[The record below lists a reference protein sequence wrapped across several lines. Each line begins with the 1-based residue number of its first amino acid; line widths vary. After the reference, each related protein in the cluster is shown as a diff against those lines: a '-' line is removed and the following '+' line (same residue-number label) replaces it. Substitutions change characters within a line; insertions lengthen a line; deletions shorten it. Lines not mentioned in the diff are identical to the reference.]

1 MRKTISLRLTSDEE
15 DIVRQIVKK
24 GTSQT
29 KIFREALSQYLDSVN
44 QSVNHFQQE
53 ENDMPVNQVVYSH
66 KEKPVNQPVN
76 HFQQEE
82 NDMPVNQVV
91 YNHKDTPVSHV
102 NQIVNHPE
110 EYVNLYI
117 DQLNSRIIQLEN
129 ETNEW
134 KKKYDNEIQYL
145 KDSYK
150 SLQNEYFNQTKDSIK
165 RLDDKFDRLMF
176 YVEES
181 RKPSFQNLDLSQA
194 KKEVEPNYATVNIP
208 KKKKIEKPKKGWV
221 FSMYRM

>member
-15 DIVRQIVKK
+15 DIVKQIVKK

-29 KIFREALSQYLDSVN
+29 KIFREALSHYFDSVN

-53 ENDMPVNQVVYSH
+53 ENDLPVNHVVYAQE
-66 KEKPVNQPVN
+66 EKPVN
-76 HFQQEE
+76 
-82 NDMPVNQVV
+82 
-91 YNHKDTPVSHV
+91 
-102 NQIVNHPE
+102 HPE
-110 EYVNLYI
+110 YYVNLYI
-117 DQLNSRIIQLEN
+117 DQLNSRINQLEN

-134 KKKYDNEIQYL
+134 KNKYDNEIRYL

-165 RLDDKFDRLMF
+165 RVDDKFDRLMF

-181 RKPSFQNLDLSQA
+181 RKPALQTMELSGT
-194 KKEVEPNYATVNIP
+194 KKEIEPEYDTVKP
-208 KKKKIEKPKKGWV
+208 SKRKKIEKPKKGWV
-221 FSMYRM
+221 FRMYRM

>member
-1 MRKTISLRLTSDEE
+1 MRKTISLRLTPEE
-15 DIVRQIVKK
+15 ENILKQIVKK
-24 GTSQT
+24 GISQT
-29 KIFREALSQYLDSVN
+29 KIFREALAHYFESVN

-53 ENDMPVNQVVYSH
+53 ENDQPVNHVVYSH

-82 NDMPVNQVV
+82 NDLPVNHLV
-91 YNHKDTPVSHV
+91 YSHKEKPMNHV
-102 NQIVNHPE
+102 NQIVTHPAY
-110 EYVNLYI
+110 YVNQYI
-117 DQLNSRIIQLEN
+117 DQLNSRINQLEN

-134 KKKYDNEIQYL
+134 KNKYDNEIQYL

-150 SLQNEYFNQTKDSIK
+150 SLQNEYFNQTKDAIK

-181 RKPSFQNLDLSQA
+181 RKPSLQTMNLSEI
-194 KKEVEPNYATVNIP
+194 KKEMEPSYDPIKIQKR
-208 KKKKIEKPKKGWV
+208 KKTQKPKKGWV
-221 FSMYRM
+221 FRMYRM

>member
-15 DIVRQIVKK
+15 DILKQIVKK

-29 KIFREALSQYLDSVN
+29 KIFREALSHYFDSVN
-44 QSVNHFQQE
+44 HSVNHFQQE
-53 ENDMPVNQVVYSH
+53 KNDLPVNQVVYSH

-82 NDMPVNQVV
+82 NDLPVNQVV
-91 YNHKDTPVSHV
+91 YSHKDTPVSHV

-110 EYVNLYI
+110 EYVNHYI
-117 DQLNSRIIQLEN
+117 NQLNSRINQLEN

-134 KKKYDNEIQYL
+134 KNKYDNEIQYL
-145 KDSYK
+145 RDSYK

-181 RKPSFQNLDLSQA
+181 RKPSLQPMNLHGT
-194 KKEVEPNYATVNIP
+194 KKEMEPDYDTIKIHR
-208 KKKKIEKPKKGWV
+208 KKKTEPPKKGWV
-221 FSMYRM
+221 FRMYRM